1 MMYLYIMNI
10 KKYIIYNIIIYI
22 SIRELNL
29 MVKYVTFNHCNM
41 SSSLIALMIKIYLCV
56 KKTLNKG
63 ISSIGG
69 ATVLHT
75 EG

>member
-1 MMYLYIMNI
+1 
-10 KKYIIYNIIIYI
+10 
-22 SIRELNL
+22 